1 MNIQQPIDMS
11 LLKWLWLNVK
21 NKWSSNW
28 RQFYLPY
35 LLLISVITI
44 YHLLLSPELF
54 SDDIFFSS
62 ALEKAGLLEFLN
74 ERYNGWSSRLFI
86 EAVLVIISQHMWLW
100 VVLDILVYGIS
111 AITLA
116 YLTNNLRNGN
126 YFVVVMALTYPFMH
140 MWSAGWMTTTLNYLW
155 PITALLIAF
164 IPVKRYIDGHSLKWF
179 DYLLFFVPLLFAIS
193 LEQGAGVAGILLV
206 LSMGYLFINKKKI
219 PIFLPIGLALNI
231 IQVIAI
237 LASPG
242 NAYRL
247 SIIGERVP
255 ILADFTLFDKF
266 ATFLRMIE
274 QEFFAATTNLTYISF
289 CVVLFVVMMICCKG
303 NLFAKIAAFI
313 PCIIWAFYKL
323 PVISSILNSEK
334 LLTIVS
340 TVPIIPAEL
349 SESLLSGLGSVLS
362 SVTSFTS
369 KIFVVYSSH
378 TTIADSVFIVGLQ
391 IAILIVTVSCNV
403 YSLYVLCKGM
413 NFKFLFCSGIF
424 ATGMISYLPLCTSYW
439 FSINYRTSIYLCF
452 ALIFIACYIYALNR
466 EKIHKSIKSLVVL
479 WLPVTVIC
487 LVNIAYTLYKL
498 VSLL

>member
-1 MNIQQPIDMS
+1 MNIQQS
-11 LLKWLWLNVK
+11 VNGHLSKKLWSNVK

-28 RQFYLPY
+28 RHLYLPY

-62 ALEKAGLLEFLN
+62 ALEKAGLLEFLDG
-74 ERYNGWSSRLFI
+74 RYNGWSSRLFI

-100 VVLDILVYGIS
+100 VVFDILVYGIA

-116 YLTNNLRNGN
+116 YITNNLRYGN

-155 PITALLIAF
+155 PITALLVAF
-164 IPVKRYIDGHSLKWF
+164 IPVKRYIDGQLLRWF

-206 LSMGYLFINKKKI
+206 LSMGYLFLNKKKI

-247 SIIGERVP
+247 SVLHNLMP
-255 ILADFTLFDKF
+255 ILDEFSIFDKVT
-266 ATFLRMIE
+266 TFLRLIE

-289 CVVLFVVMMICCKG
+289 CVVLFILVVICCKG
-303 NLFAKIAAFI
+303 NILTKIVAFI
-313 PCIIWAFYKL
+313 PCIIWALYKL
-323 PVISSILNSEK
+323 PVISSILSSEK

-340 TVPIIPAEL
+340 AVPIIPTEL
-349 SESLLSGLGSVLS
+349 SDSLLSGFGSVLS
-362 SVTSFTS
+362 SVTSLTS
-369 KIFVVYSSH
+369 KIFVVYPTH
-378 TTIADSVFIVGLQ
+378 TTIVDSFSIVSLQ
-391 IAILIVTVSCNV
+391 IAILIITVSCNV
-403 YSLYVLCKGM
+403 YSFYVLCKGV
-413 NFKFLFCSGIF
+413 NFKFLLCSGIF
-424 ATGMISYLPLCTSYW
+424 ATGMISYLPLCTSYG
-439 FSINYRTSIYLCF
+439 FAINYRTSIYLCF
-452 ALIFIACYIYALNR
+452 ALIFIACYIYSLNR
-466 EKIHKSIKSLVVL
+466 EEIHKSIKSLIIL

-487 LVNIAYTLYKL
+487 LVNIVYTLYKL